1 MSKNIFVWNNSAV
14 TSSILKKLSI
24 SQNVD
29 NIYYADSRVIE
40 YNKKIILLQT
50 DGSKL
55 LRELANKKVDYI
67 FSNSEANKNKFIDYS
82 LRNGLNAFG
91 ARYYDTKLESSK
103 VNSKALMKKYG
114 INTPNYVVL
123 DNQSQIKDALLKIG
137 LPCVIKAD
145 GPARG
150 LSVVVIDN
158 ESDFFEIAQK
168 YLSGYFGMASQRIIV
183 EEYKEGIEV
192 SIPLVLDGKTV
203 KILNYVKDYKR
214 KDNSLLS
221 ENTGGMGSI
230 SPFNLES
237 KYLIKIE
244 NLIDRLSILLQRESI
259 FYKGFMTL
267 NITISNDEVFLFE
280 INTRL
285 GDSEGQTI
293 LNLLD
298 NDLIELFDAMH
309 YQKLDDLKLFFKQGY
324 SVSVNVINNSYPNF
338 DDFDVAR
345 IEKKSLDN
353 ILSDDIDVFFYK
365 NVLNQKE
372 YYEQGHYRFISL
384 VSFGS
389 DINIAR
395 NNIYSK
401 LEKINGDNI
410 YYRKD
415 IGLDLLN
422 IN

>member
-1 MSKNIFVWNNSAV
+1 MSKNIFIWNNSAV

-24 SQNVD
+24 SQYVD
-29 NIYYADSRVIE
+29 NIYYANSRIIE
-40 YNKKIILLQT
+40 HNNKIILLEV
-50 DGSKL
+50 DGSRL
-55 LRELANKKVDYI
+55 LNDLTSKKIDYI

-91 ARYYDTKLESSK
+91 ARYYDTKLEKSK
-103 VNSKALMKKYG
+103 VNSKSLMKKYG

-123 DNQSQIKDALLKIG
+123 DDQSQIKDALLKIG
-137 LPCVIKAD
+137 MPCVIKAD

-158 ESDFFEIAQK
+158 EIDFVRIAEK
-168 YLSGYFGMASQRIIV
+168 YLSGFWGVASQKIIV
-183 EEYKEGIEV
+183 EEYIEGTEI
-192 SIPLVLDGKTV
+192 SIPLILDGKTL
-203 KILNYVKDYKR
+203 KILNFVKDYKR
-214 KDNSLLS
+214 KNNSFLS
-221 ENTGGMGSI
+221 ANTGGMGAI
-230 SPFNLES
+230 APFNLEQ
-237 KYLIKIE
+237 KYLIEIE
-244 NLIDRLSILLQRESI
+244 NLIDKLSILLQSESI

-309 YQKLDDLKLFFKQGY
+309 YQKLDDLKLFFKQGC
-324 SVSVNVINNSYPNF
+324 SISVNVINNSYPNF
-338 DDFDVAR
+338 ENFEIAR
-345 IEKKSLDN
+345 IEKKSLDD
-353 ILSDDIDVFFYK
+353 ISYDDIDVFFYK

-372 YYEQGHYRFISL
+372 YYEQGHDRFVSL
-384 VSFGS
+384 VSFGR
-389 DINIAR
+389 DINTAR

-410 YYRKD
+410 YYRND